1 MGTNVK
7 AMSKSQMAGGPIL
20 TKGQR
25 ICYGLGDL
33 ACQFVWT
40 FVGSYL
46 TIYYT
51 DIVGLAPAAV
61 SIIMLVARLW
71 DAINDPMM
79 GAIAERTRSRFGRFR
94 PYIAF
99 GSPLL
104 ALFGILT
111 FTSPFGNGTAGV
123 IWATVT
129 YIIAGMLY
137 TVVGIPY
144 AALASVM
151 TTDSQERNQ
160 LNAYRMAGMNIGMI
174 IVNFCSSF
182 IMIAFSGG
190 AEVANK
196 NGYFAAAVIYSIISV
211 PLFLLVF
218 KNSKEVVRPS
228 GTMQKV
234 PIRVTL
240 KNLVGNKYLM
250 LVSAIMLL
258 EMTGYMG
265 RIAVTSYYVIYCMG
279 SFTLISVIMVIPCV
293 MGVIGSVISAPII
306 KRMGK
311 KNTLMLGMILQG
323 IGLLVVYFTPFTNL
337 PLIIVGHIIFG
348 LGGLGSP
355 VMLSMVA
362 DSVDYQDLKS
372 GVRTDGTAFATY
384 GLASKAGNAIGGAV
398 GVLLLQAF
406 GYVANQQQTPE
417 ALGGINIVVNLLPA
431 ICLFIGAVLCL
442 FWRLSDKDADEIRG
456 KLAKRN
462 SEKEE
467 G

>member
-1 MGTNVK
+1 MKTNVQVP
-7 AMSKSQMAGGPIL
+7 SKIGPSL
-20 TKGQR
+20 TKFQKM
-25 ICYGLGDL
+25 CYGLGDL

-51 DIVGLAPAAV
+51 DIVGLAPAVV
-61 SIIMLVARLW
+61 SVIMLVARLW

-79 GAIAERTRSRFGRFR
+79 GAVAERTRSKFGRFR

-99 GSPLL
+99 GSPFL

-111 FTSPFGNGTAGV
+111 FTSPFGNGTSGV
-123 IWATVT
+123 IWATAT

-160 LNAYRMAGMNIGMI
+160 LNAYRMAGMNVGMI

-182 IMIAFSGG
+182 IMLAFSGG
-190 AEVANK
+190 AAVANK
-196 NGYFAAAVIYSIISV
+196 NGYFATAVIYSLLSI
-211 PLFLLVF
+211 PLFFIVF
-218 KNSKEVVRPS
+218 KSSREVVKPS
-228 GTMQKV
+228 ADMKKIPLRT
-234 PIRVTL
+234 TL
-240 KNLVGNKYLM
+240 KNLVGNKYLL
-250 LVSAIMLL
+250 LVSLIMLL

-265 RIAVTSYYVIYCMG
+265 RIAVTSFYVIYCIG

-293 MGVIGSVISAPII
+293 MGVIGSVASAPVI
-306 KRMGK
+306 KRLGK

-323 IGLLVVYFTPFTNL
+323 AGLLIVYFTPFTNL
-337 PLIIVGHIIFG
+337 PMIIIGHIIFG
-348 LGGLGSP
+348 MGGLGSP

-362 DSVDYQDLKS
+362 DSVDYQELKT

-406 GYVANQQQTPE
+406 GYVANQQQTPQ

-431 ICLFIGAVLCL
+431 ICLFVGAALCL
-442 FWRLSDKDADEIRG
+442 LWRLSDKDADEIRN

-462 SEKEE
+462 AGQE
-467 G
+467 